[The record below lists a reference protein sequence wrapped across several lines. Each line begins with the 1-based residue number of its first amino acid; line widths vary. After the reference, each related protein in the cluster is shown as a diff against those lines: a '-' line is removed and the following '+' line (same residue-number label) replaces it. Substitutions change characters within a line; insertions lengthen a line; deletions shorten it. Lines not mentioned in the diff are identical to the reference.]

1 MKSNGTGCIS
11 CDPEVCKG
19 NDKFE
24 LAEGEVEMISSQC
37 PECEKKQ
44 RFCADLEKHE
54 NPRSIN
60 GSPWMKLHCK
70 GCEKVFYAN
79 MDHSHSYFAFTGGP
93 KCPEC
98 LPIGGDQSN

>member
-37 PECEKKQ
+37 PECEKKGM
-44 RFCADLEKHE
+44 FCADLKKHQ

-70 GCEKVFYAN
+70 GCEKVFYGN

-98 LPIGGDQSN
+98 LPIGG